1 MSSAEDS
8 DSQPLNRKP
17 SVGQSNKVKPRELK
31 AIQRGYSQI
40 MSSIDLEKQSKAK
53 QGAEEVEDREARKA
67 RLYFENIQKKERDL
81 ARKKKLKEQR
91 EQKKTMVSTSDRR
104 SDCKVIKQQSK
115 SMRTHSEEAGSS
127 SQEEHYVPASVIRRG
142 SQRRGQ
148 SQYRG
153 RGRRGRYGRPSRGRR
168 P

>member
-8 DSQPLNRKP
+8 DSQPLNRKA

-53 QGAEEVEDREARKA
+53 QGAEEVEDREAKKA
-67 RLYFENIQKKERDL
+67 RLYFEMVQKKERDA

-91 EQKKTMVSTSDRR
+91 EQRKTVEPTSDRER
-104 SDCKVIKQQSK
+104 SDCKVLK
-115 SMRTHSEEAGSS
+115 
-127 SQEEHYVPASVIRRG
+127 
-142 SQRRGQ
+142 
-148 SQYRG
+148 
-153 RGRRGRYGRPSRGRR
+153 
-168 P
+168 